1 MDTQQ
6 ERLLHLDHALLS
18 GENICSSEGMLRSF
32 PSSFKT
38 PFCINGVGVVVCRQG
53 SFLFSLNAK
62 HFSSLKIRSF
72 RCFRNRKIWN
82 SSFWSIR

>member
-53 SFLFSLNAK
+53 SFLFSLNQKLFSAK
-62 HFSSLKIRSF
+62 
-72 RCFRNRKIWN
+72 
-82 SSFWSIR
+82 

>member
-32 PSSFKT
+32 PSSFILYKW
-38 PFCINGVGVVVCRQG
+38 GGRG
-53 SFLFSLNAK
+53 SL
-62 HFSSLKIRSF
+62 SSG
-72 RCFRNRKIWN
+72 
-82 SSFWSIR
+82 

>member
-32 PSSFKT
+32 PSSSK
-38 PFCINGVGVVVCRQG
+38 PHSV
-53 SFLFSLNAK
+53 
-62 HFSSLKIRSF
+62 
-72 RCFRNRKIWN
+72 
-82 SSFWSIR
+82 

>member
-32 PSSFKT
+32 LPLSKPHS
-38 PFCINGVGVVVCRQG
+38 V
-53 SFLFSLNAK
+53 
-62 HFSSLKIRSF
+62 
-72 RCFRNRKIWN
+72 
-82 SSFWSIR
+82 

>member
-38 PFCINGVGVVVCRQG
+38 PFCINGVGVVVCRQDRADTG
-53 SFLFSLNAK
+53 HHWQFSGI
-62 HFSSLKIRSF
+62 HVFVFSSCYGTLL
-72 RCFRNRKIWN
+72 CMEHW
-82 SSFWSIR
+82 

>member
-32 PSSFKT
+32 PSSSNPILYKW
-38 PFCINGVGVVVCRQG
+38 GGRG
-53 SFLFSLNAK
+53 SL
-62 HFSSLKIRSF
+62 SSG
-72 RCFRNRKIWN
+72 
-82 SSFWSIR
+82 

>member
-38 PFCINGVGVVVCRQG
+38 PFCINGGGRG
-53 SFLFSLNAK
+53 SL
-62 HFSSLKIRSF
+62 SSG
-72 RCFRNRKIWN
+72 
-82 SSFWSIR
+82 